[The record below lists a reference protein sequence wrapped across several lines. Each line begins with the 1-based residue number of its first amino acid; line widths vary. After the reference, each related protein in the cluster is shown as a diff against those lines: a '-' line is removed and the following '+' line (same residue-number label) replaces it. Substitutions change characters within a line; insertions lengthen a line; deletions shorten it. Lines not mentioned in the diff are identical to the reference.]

1 MSVNGLGAMAGAVNM
16 DRQMFGAQ
24 VVSKTMDYMNNQSG
38 SSSPGPV
45 DGQTFG
51 AAVVNKTM
59 DYMNSGGNNAGGMS
73 DMNQTYDFTKSVL
86 SGYANGRG
94 ALADFQV

>member
-1 MSVNGLGAMAGAVNM
+1 MDVNGMGAMAGAM
-16 DRQMFGAQ
+16 TRDRQMFGAQ

-38 SSSPGPV
+38 SSSQAPV

-51 AAVVNKTM
+51 AAVVSKTM
-59 DYMNSGGNNAGGMS
+59 DYMNSGDNSGNGMS
-73 DMNQTYDFTKSVL
+73 DMNQTYDFAKSVL

-94 ALADFQV
+94 ALADFTV